1 MMKRR
6 ATRSPWKVEE
16 FASTSGSGIVEIDAV
31 FEVEPGS
38 RSVSSAE
45 AEATEAPS
53 PPLVDV
59 STFITRSDV
68 EQVDSRSRLEVE
80 PISRGASPASLI

>member
-1 MMKRR
+1 M
-6 ATRSPWKVEE
+6 
-16 FASTSGSGIVEIDAV
+16 VEIDAV
-31 FEVEPGS
+31 FEVEAGS

-68 EQVDSRSRLEVE
+68 EQVDSPSRLEVE
-80 PISRGASPASLI
+80 PISRGASPASLICSSGMLQSSFCLLDGDSLLDL